1 MNKKELTIIVSQD
14 LNHKKTYYSKA
25 PVWELKI
32 GDTIYVKKK
41 TKGIPTIVS
50 EIIETSVVSDYKV
63 FNEIISIYNNT
74 QQDALVYIDSLKE
87 RVLCRTRP
95 WRVEL
100 NDEVIIKMKGKKYEG
115 VIIEFLS
122 VHERNIEDN
131 VYPIITVMKYITEK
145 PKYLKLVKPK
155 INDSCDINSID
166 EYIKDLDIDK
176 IKSEEFSCIYHS
188 LLTQKEITTTN
199 IKKLINIFSKFQQKE
214 HLIYL
219 IYMNY
224 YGSSGQNNCS
234 SKTLQYI
241 YDNVDK
247 ALALTFVD
255 FLPKTNMHEEFDY
268 YVLNSFSSDYSKDI
282 LRKCINRDYSVM
294 VDYKYDMPSVDVI
307 IENIEVLDYYYDIFD
322 PNVEVGYSVTPLLYA
337 MFKGEVEKATLLVKK
352 GSKLDFYGEYKMN
365 FYDTFDIKFEHLI
378 DNLFNDILYLT
389 DYSRNCDYLIMYE
402 NPNIYLTNFGQ
413 TLKSLYE
420 LGYKEI
426 YFPKDDRLFREMRQY
441 KVNSD
446 LISEIELIVYQ
457 SRKTYS

>member
-145 PKYLKLVKPK
+145 PKIGRAHV
-155 INDSCDINSID
+155 
-166 EYIKDLDIDK
+166 
-176 IKSEEFSCIYHS
+176 
-188 LLTQKEITTTN
+188 
-199 IKKLINIFSKFQQKE
+199 
-214 HLIYL
+214 
-219 IYMNY
+219 
-224 YGSSGQNNCS
+224 
-234 SKTLQYI
+234 
-241 YDNVDK
+241 
-247 ALALTFVD
+247 
-255 FLPKTNMHEEFDY
+255 
-268 YVLNSFSSDYSKDI
+268 
-282 LRKCINRDYSVM
+282 
-294 VDYKYDMPSVDVI
+294 
-307 IENIEVLDYYYDIFD
+307 
-322 PNVEVGYSVTPLLYA
+322 
-337 MFKGEVEKATLLVKK
+337 
-352 GSKLDFYGEYKMN
+352 
-365 FYDTFDIKFEHLI
+365 
-378 DNLFNDILYLT
+378 
-389 DYSRNCDYLIMYE
+389 
-402 NPNIYLTNFGQ
+402 
-413 TLKSLYE
+413 
-420 LGYKEI
+420 
-426 YFPKDDRLFREMRQY
+426 
-441 KVNSD
+441 
-446 LISEIELIVYQ
+446 
-457 SRKTYS
+457 